1 MFARGTYPF
10 PLNDFA
16 AVAYDSAPVATR
28 KRKQFCKACNRHES
42 EAGEMSATALCAD
55 CGRAR
60 VEENI
65 RGIHF
70 HTGPAF
76 ERWRRGMA
84 ASVGARFVDNAPES
98 G

>member
-1 MFARGTYPF
+1 
-10 PLNDFA
+10 
-16 AVAYDSAPVATR
+16 
-28 KRKQFCKACNRHES
+28 
-42 EAGEMSATALCAD
+42 MSATALCAD

-65 RGIHF
+65 IGIHF

-84 ASVGARFVDNAPES
+84 ASVGAQFVDNAPES

>member
-1 MFARGTYPF
+1 MFTRGTYPF
-10 PLNDFA
+10 PRNAFLPL
-16 AVAYDSAPVATR
+16 AYDSPPVATR
-28 KRKQFCKACNRHES
+28 KRKEFCKRCSRHES
-42 EAGEMSATALCAD
+42 VCGEMSATALCAD

-65 RGIHF
+65 IGIHF

-84 ASVGARFVDNAPES
+84 ASVGAQFVDNAPES